1 MLKLGGSFSNYE
13 RVNQME
19 EQQGRWSAK
28 KKVEVVLRL
37 LRGEA
42 IDSVARECVVTVEV
56 LNRWREEFIEG
67 GMARLKGKSPEEAKV
82 AELQKK
88 IGQQAME
95 IELYKKKRQWM
106 ENARGNSSK
115 P

>member
-1 MLKLGGSFSNYE
+1 
-13 RVNQME
+13 ME
-19 EQQGRWSAK
+19 EQQGRWSTK
-28 KKVEVVLRL
+28 KKAEVVPRL

-42 IDSVARECVVTVEV
+42 IDSVSRECSVTVET

-67 GMARLKGKSPEEAKV
+67 GIVGLKGQTVTEVRV
-82 AELQKK
+82 AALEKK

-106 ENARGNSSK
+106 ENKRRGNTSK

>member
-1 MLKLGGSFSNYE
+1 
-13 RVNQME
+13 ME
-19 EQQGRWSAK
+19 ELVGRWSAK
-28 KKVEVVLRL
+28 KKSEVVLRL

-42 IDSVARECVVTVEV
+42 IDTVAREYLVTVEA
-56 LNRWREEFIEG
+56 LSRWREEFIEG
-67 GMARLKGKSPEEAKV
+67 GIAKLKGKTSEEAKV
-82 AELQKK
+82 AELEKK

-106 ENARGNSSK
+106 ETMRQGNSSK